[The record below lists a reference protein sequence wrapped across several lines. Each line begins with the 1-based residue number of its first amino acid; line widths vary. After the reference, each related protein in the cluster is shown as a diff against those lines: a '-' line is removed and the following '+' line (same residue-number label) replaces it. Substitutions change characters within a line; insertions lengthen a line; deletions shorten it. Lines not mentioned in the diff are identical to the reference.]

1 MEILTSAQMAD
12 DVRNGPLSPEGR
24 DRILQLLERDGK
36 IPSEATLAAFAQEL
50 TSAETEAAQEV
61 AASAEKLSAL
71 KAQVDADPA
80 AQAALA
86 ELDGKFA
93 KIDKEAAKRI
103 DTASEELQETLAGV
117 AENIDD
123 VKKQAVGAVEGEAQ
137 KGLLNRIKQS

>member
-24 DRILQLLERDGK
+24 DRILQLLERDGET
-36 IPSEATLAAFAQEL
+36 PSEGTIAALADEL
-50 TSAETEAAQEV
+50 TKAETEAAQEV

-86 ELDGKFA
+86 ELDAEFA
-93 KIDKEAAKRI
+93 KIDKEAAEQI
-103 DTASEELQETLAGV
+103 DTAAEELQATLAGV
-117 AENIDD
+117 AEDIAD